1 METTDSTAS
10 PLQTDETAK
19 RSIEQRI
26 AADPDLLDSEIRVSV
41 REGVAWLDGLVDAL
55 WKRKRAGEIAGGVA
69 GIADV
74 QNYVTVLPVEAITDQ
89 AIRTDVVVA
98 IERSPDVDIGDVDV
112 EVNDRVV
119 TLSGTVPTATA
130 YRAALDAA
138 IHARGVIE
146 VVDNL
151 SVRHP

>member
-1 METTDSTAS
+1 METTDSTAA

-26 AADPDLLDSEIRVSV
+26 AADPDLLGSEIRVSV

>member
-1 METTDSTAS
+1 MDTTDSTA
-10 PLQTDETAK
+10 PLQQTDQAVEHA
-19 RSIEQRI
+19 IEQRI
-26 AADPDLLDSEIRVSV
+26 AADADLQGSEIRVSV

-55 WKRKRAGEIAGGVA
+55 WKRKRAGDLAGGVA
-69 GIADV
+69 GIAEV
-74 QNYVTVLPVEAITDQ
+74 QNSITVLPVEAITDQ

-98 IERSPDVDIGDVDV
+98 IERDPDVDLGDVDV

-119 TLSGTVPTATA
+119 TLSGTLPTATA

-138 IHARGVIE
+138 IQVRGVIE